1 MTSPSSSPCLFCRIA
16 RREIPAHIIYED
28 DYLVAFLDT
37 GPIRPGHV
45 QIIPRDHY
53 PTFDDLTAELA
64 SRIIILGQRLAR
76 ILKLRN
82 QVSRAAFL
90 FSGGDIAHAHAHVL
104 PMIEATDIT
113 SRRYIADEQITFRPI
128 APPSDEELGQV
139 ALHLRQALGIREVQ
153 P

>member
-1 MTSPSSSPCLFCRIA
+1 MTPTSSPCPFCRIA

-28 DYLVAFLDT
+28 EYLLAFLDT

-53 PTFDDLTAELA
+53 RAFDELTAELA

-76 ILKLRN
+76 ILKSN
-82 QVSRAAFL
+82 YAVTRAAFL
-90 FSGGDIAHAHAHVL
+90 FTGSDTAHVHAHVV
-104 PMIEATDIT
+104 PMVAPTDIT
-113 SRRYIADEQITFRPI
+113 SRRYIAEEKITFQPV
-128 APPSDEELGQV
+128 AKPSEDELGRV
-139 ALHLRQALGIREVQ
+139 AFALREALRGRE

>member
-1 MTSPSSSPCLFCRIA
+1 MTPISAPCPFCRIA

-53 PTFDDLTAELA
+53 PTFDELTAELA
-64 SRIIILGQRLAR
+64 SRIIILGQKLAR
-76 ILKLRN
+76 ILKAN
-82 QVSRAAFL
+82 WEVTRAAFL
-90 FSGGDIAHAHAHVL
+90 FTGGDIAHAHAHVV
-104 PMIEATDIT
+104 PMVAATDIT
-113 SRRYIADEQITFRPI
+113 SRRYIAEEEITFRPI
-128 APPSDEELGQV
+128 ARASEDELGRV
-139 ALHLRQALGIREVQ
+139 AFILREALRGKE

>member
-1 MTSPSSSPCLFCRIA
+1 MTTTSQPCLFCRIA
-16 RREIPAHIIYED
+16 RRECPAFIVYED

-64 SRIIILGQRLAR
+64 SRIIVLGQRLAR
-76 ILKLRN
+76 ILKASH
-82 QVSRAAFL
+82 QVSRAAFV

-104 PMIEATDIT
+104 PMISPTDIT
-113 SRRYIADEQITFRPI
+113 SRRYIAEEKVTFRPI
-128 APPSDEELGQV
+128 PPPGAAELGQV
-139 ALHLRQALGIREVQ
+139 AFTLREALKGKDTS

>member
-1 MTSPSSSPCLFCRIA
+1 MTTTSSPCPFCRIA

-28 DYLVAFLDT
+28 NYLVAFLDT

-53 PTFDDLTAELA
+53 PAFDDLTAELA

-76 ILKLRN
+76 ILKAST

-90 FSGGDIAHAHAHVL
+90 FTGGDIAHAHAHVL
-104 PMIEATDIT
+104 PMLAPTDIT
-113 SRRYIADEQITFRPI
+113 SRRYIAEDEITFRPI
-128 APPSDEELGQV
+128 ERPSEDELGRV
-139 ALHLRQALGIREVQ
+139 ALTLRQALSSREI
-153 P
+153 

>member
-1 MTSPSSSPCLFCRIA
+1 MTSHSHPCLFCRIA

-64 SRIIILGQRLAR
+64 SRIIVLGQRLAR
-76 ILKLRN
+76 ILKAKN
-82 QVSRAAFL
+82 GVSRAAFL
-90 FSGGDIAHAHAHVL
+90 FTGSDIAHAHAHVL
-104 PMIEATDIT
+104 TMLAPTDIT
-113 SRRYIADEQITFRPI
+113 SRRYMVEEDITFQAIPR
-128 APPSDEELGQV
+128 PSDEELRHV
-139 ALHLRQALGIREVQ
+139 AFTLREALKTREAA
-153 P
+153 

>member
-1 MTSPSSSPCLFCRIA
+1 MTSPSHPCLFCRIA
-16 RREIPAHIIYED
+16 RRQIPAHIIYED

-64 SRIIILGQRLAR
+64 SRIIVLGQRLAR
-76 ILKLRN
+76 ILKVRHK
-82 QVSRAAFL
+82 VERAAFL
-90 FSGGDIAHAHAHVL
+90 FTGSDIAHAHAHVL
-104 PMIEATDIT
+104 PMIEPTDIT
-113 SRRYIADEQITFRPI
+113 SRRYIAEEQITFRPV
-128 APPSDEELGQV
+128 ARPSDEELGRV
-139 ALHLRQALGIREVQ
+139 AFTLREALKVRETA

>member
-1 MTSPSSSPCLFCRIA
+1 MTAHSSPCLFCRIA
-16 RREIPAHIIYED
+16 RRERPAHIVYED

-76 ILKLRN
+76 ILKSKN
-82 QVSRAAFL
+82 GVSRAAFL
-90 FSGGDIAHAHAHVL
+90 FTGGDIAHAHAHVL
-104 PMIEATDIT
+104 PVIEPTDIT
-113 SRRYIADEQITFRPI
+113 SRRCIADDDISFRPI
-128 APPSDEELGQV
+128 PRPSDEELGKV
-139 ALHLRQALGIREVQ
+139 ALDLRQALAIKELC

>member
-1 MTSPSSSPCLFCRIA
+1 MTPTSSPCPFCRIA
-16 RREIPAHIIYED
+16 RREIPAHVIYED

-76 ILKLRN
+76 ILKASHE
-82 QVSRAAFL
+82 VSRAAFL
-90 FSGGDIAHAHAHVL
+90 FTGGDIAHAHAHVV
-104 PMIEATDIT
+104 PMISPTDIT
-113 SRRYIADEQITFRPI
+113 SRRYIVEEEITFRPI
-128 APPSDEELGQV
+128 VKASEEELGRV
-139 ALHLRQALGIREVQ
+139 ALGLRRALKARESRS
-153 P
+153 

>member
-1 MTSPSSSPCLFCRIA
+1 MTAHASPCLFCRIA
-16 RREIPAHIIYED
+16 RRECPAHIVYED

-64 SRIIILGQRLAR
+64 SRIIVLGQRLAR
-76 ILKLRN
+76 ILKAKN
-82 QVSRAAFL
+82 GVSRAAFL
-90 FSGGDIAHAHAHVL
+90 FTGGDIAHAHAHVL
-104 PMIEATDIT
+104 PVIAVTDIT
-113 SRRYIADEQITFRPI
+113 SRRYIAEDDITFRPI
-128 APPSDEELGQV
+128 PRPSDEELGQV
-139 ALHLRQALGIREVQ
+139 ALGLRQALAIREIC

>member
-1 MTSPSSSPCLFCRIA
+1 MTAPSSPCLFCRIA

-64 SRIIILGQRLAR
+64 SRIVVLGQRFAR
-76 ILKLRN
+76 ILKARN
-82 QVSRAAFL
+82 GVSRAAFL
-90 FSGGDIAHAHAHVL
+90 FTGGDIAHAHAHVL
-104 PMIEATDIT
+104 PMIAPTDIT
-113 SRRYIADEQITFRPI
+113 SRRYIAEEAITFRPI
-128 APPSDEELGQV
+128 PRPSEEELGRV
-139 ALHLRQALGIREVQ
+139 AFTLREALKAREAA